1 MKGTMWFK
9 KEGARKNIGMANLRK
24 NIESLGRLY
33 LFLSVAGAIGIFAF
47 VSMSYEDTIIGIVLG
62 CIYFLMELPL
72 SFILLGI
79 GKILKN
85 QEE

>member
-1 MKGTMWFK
+1 MKDTSWFNKQESK
-9 KEGARKNIGMANLRK
+9 KTAEMVSLRK
-24 NIESLGRLY
+24 NIESLGKLY

-47 VSMSYEDTIIGIVLG
+47 VSMSYEDKIIGVVLG
-62 CIYFLMELPL
+62 CIYFLMEIPL

-85 QEE
+85 QGE